1 MMSCEFEMNKD
12 IWQIID
18 KCQNPQKAGGVIAWL
33 MERCQSDGIL
43 FTDYQW
49 QSLSNHVAAMV
60 DRSITGE
67 VLDIDPELF
76 TEVGEDSL
84 ILSREVAE
92 RIGGI
97 ADGEIFLLSVH
108 FEGAKENSK

>member
-1 MMSCEFEMNKD
+1 MSYHFEMNKD
-12 IWQIID
+12 ILQIID
-18 KCQNPQKAGGVIAWL
+18 KCQNPQKLKGVLVWL
-33 MERCQSDGIL
+33 ADCCQRDEIP

-76 TEVGEDSL
+76 TDVGEDSL
-84 ILSREVAE
+84 ILSKEVVE
-92 RIGGI
+92 RIGGV
-97 ADGEIFLLSVH
+97 AEEETFLLSIH
-108 FEGAKENSK
+108 FEGAKENLK